1 MVAELTPAEAW
12 VRRTRPAR
20 EREELRQAV
29 AELRQ
34 AAAEIDRE
42 LETIDAMR
50 AWAKGGA

>member
-20 EREELRQAV
+20 ERDERQRHA

-34 AAAEIDRE
+34 AANELGRE
-42 LETIDAMR
+42 LATIDAMR
-50 AWAKGGA
+50 AWAKGG